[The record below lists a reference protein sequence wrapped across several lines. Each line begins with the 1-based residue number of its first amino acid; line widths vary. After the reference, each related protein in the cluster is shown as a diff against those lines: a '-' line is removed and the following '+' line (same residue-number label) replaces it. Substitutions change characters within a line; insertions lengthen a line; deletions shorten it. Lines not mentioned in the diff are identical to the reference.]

1 MQNRTIY
8 VKYINIMTENDIRK
22 AYDIINDYNGE
33 NNQILYYKILNN
45 KKQIVLKEFDV
56 NYILTNYQYE
66 TQHINKTVN
75 ISGELTEHLIKK
87 YELDFSPTKIKI
99 TKIIGE
105 LGGSYH
111 CYVQYRKSVEPQ
123 LMYIKK
129 KFILNELYDTNYED
143 LEINFDVFDEKT
155 KHLDRKLKDHQK
167 SAVKFLLTN
176 KKCILADSQGLGKE
190 QDVDTL
196 TPTPNGFVR
205 MGDLR
210 IGDDIFG
217 CDGNIYQVEG
227 IFPQG
232 EKDIYEIEFTDGSK
246 TNCGLEHLWF
256 VKDKTAFSRKQDWK
270 IMSLKEILERGIEYS
285 TKTSKIKRHKYKY
298 RIPICQCVNFK
309 EQKHFIDPYL
319 LGICIGDASLGN
331 GGIVMSIPEFEN
343 ETLIKIQKLI
353 NDDYKLTSYKGGTCD
368 RYRISQKVKKGENLY
383 YKEIKRLG
391 LNIHGNNKFIPN
403 EYKFDSK
410 ENRIKLLRGLMDS
423 DGYITK
429 KNNKISFSNKSLKL
443 CKDVIELVQSLGG
456 LATLHKYIRNK
467 NNSKT
472 SIEYMVSI
480 KIEICPFSLKRKCER
495 YTITTNHRKYLV
507 KSIKN
512 VKFSHKSQA
521 VCIKVNSPD
530 HSYLTNNYIV
540 THNTTSAI
548 VAAIGG
554 GFKKILII
562 TTASLKT
569 TWKKEIELYEDGNE
583 ITVINGSNWDGSK
596 KFTIANYDIIQNF
609 YEVPMEPVFEEQIII
624 GKNGAIETLRVPVMV
639 KSKSTGKM
647 VQKMQKSRKKE
658 KIMECLR
665 NSPLFLN
672 KFDCVII
679 DEAQKLSNNTSI
691 RYKTIDDFLK
701 RSQPQAVFLLS
712 GTPLTNRPFNLYNI
726 LKLIGA
732 EITKDYKYFITRYC
746 DGKTFRLKD
755 GREITTANG
764 ASNLN
769 ELREKIKHLYIRRLQ
784 SDIPGMVNKTILT
797 REYDL
802 TLEQQDVY
810 NKLWQDYLD
819 AQDEEKAVESENY
832 RQLVEGG
839 IVRQYLAKEMTQHT
853 IEEVDEIIEY
863 GEKVIV
869 FCTYKEEMEMFK
881 KHYGNK
887 CVVHNGEMTTK
898 QKDKSVNEFMNN
910 PKVMVF
916 IGQIISASVGLT
928 LTVANKLIFNSYS
941 WVAADNLQ
949 AQDRIYRLTQTRD
962 VTCQYNLFT
971 DSVSQD
977 MFEKVMRKEL
987 IMNETIKS
995 ENEKNIRY

>member
-1 MQNRTIY
+1 MNE
-8 VKYINIMTENDIRK
+8 KDIK
-22 AYDIINDYNGE
+22 QAYSILETYNGE

-56 NYILTNYQYE
+56 NYILTNHLYE

-75 ISGELTEHLIKK
+75 ISGELTEHLVKK
-87 YELDFSPTKIKI
+87 YDLDFSPTKIKI

-123 LMYIKK
+123 LMYVKK
-129 KFILNELYDTNYED
+129 KYILNELFHKDFEDYD
-143 LEINFDVFDEKT
+143 INFDTFDEIT
-155 KHLDRKLKDHQK
+155 KPSNRKLKEHQK

-176 KKCILADSQGLGKE
+176 KKCILADSQGLGK
-190 QDVDTL
+190 
-196 TPTPNGFVR
+196 
-205 MGDLR
+205 
-210 IGDDIFG
+210 
-217 CDGNIYQVEG
+217 
-227 IFPQG
+227 
-232 EKDIYEIEFTDGSK
+232 
-246 TNCGLEHLWF
+246 
-256 VKDKTAFSRKQDWK
+256 
-270 IMSLKEILERGIEYS
+270 
-285 TKTSKIKRHKYKY
+285 
-298 RIPICQCVNFK
+298 
-309 EQKHFIDPYL
+309 
-319 LGICIGDASLGN
+319 
-331 GGIVMSIPEFEN
+331 
-343 ETLIKIQKLI
+343 
-353 NDDYKLTSYKGGTCD
+353 
-368 RYRISQKVKKGENLY
+368 
-383 YKEIKRLG
+383 
-391 LNIHGNNKFIPN
+391 
-403 EYKFDSK
+403 
-410 ENRIKLLRGLMDS
+410 
-423 DGYITK
+423 
-429 KNNKISFSNKSLKL
+429 
-443 CKDVIELVQSLGG
+443 
-456 LATLHKYIRNK
+456 
-467 NNSKT
+467 
-472 SIEYMVSI
+472 
-480 KIEICPFSLKRKCER
+480 
-495 YTITTNHRKYLV
+495 
-507 KSIKN
+507 
-512 VKFSHKSQA
+512 
-521 VCIKVNSPD
+521 
-530 HSYLTNNYIV
+530 
-540 THNTTSAI
+540 TTSAI

-554 GFKKILII
+554 GFKKILVI

-569 TWKKEIELYEDGNE
+569 TWRKEIEIYEDKDN

-596 KFTIANYDIIQNF
+596 KFTITNYDIIQKF
-609 YEVPMEPVFEEQIII
+609 YEVPMEPVFEEQIIY
-624 GKNGAIETLRVPVMV
+624 GKNGETEILRVPVMI

-647 VQKMQKSRKKE
+647 VQKMQKSRKKD

-701 RSQPQAVFLLS
+701 KSQPQAIFLLS
-712 GTPLTNRPFNLYNI
+712 GTPLTNRPYNLYNI

-755 GREITTANG
+755 GREITTSNG

-797 REYDL
+797 KEYDL
-802 TLEQQDVY
+802 TEKQQEIY
-810 NKLWQDYLD
+810 NKLWQEYLD
-819 AQDEEKAVESENY
+819 AQDEEKALESENY

-839 IVRQYLAKEMTQHT
+839 IVRQFLAKEMTQHT
-853 IEEVDEIIEY
+853 IEEVDEIIDY

-869 FCTYKEEMEMFK
+869 FCTYKEEMEIFK

-887 CVVHNGEMTTK
+887 CVLHNGEMTTK

-928 LTVANKLIFNSYS
+928 LTVANRLIFNSYS

-971 DSVSQD
+971 DSISQD

-995 ENEKNIRY
+995 EIEKEEIKF

>member
-1 MQNRTIY
+1 
-8 VKYINIMTENDIRK
+8 MTEKDIKK
-22 AYDIINDYNGE
+22 AYEILDSYCGE

-56 NYILTNYQYE
+56 NYILTNHQYT
-66 TQHINKTVN
+66 TQNINKIVN

-87 YELDFSPTKIKI
+87 YDLDFTPTKIKI

-129 KFILNELYDTNYED
+129 KFILNELYDINYEELD
-143 LEINFDVFDEKT
+143 VNFDIYDEKT
-155 KHLDRKLKDHQK
+155 KHLNRKIKDHQK

-176 KKCILADSQGLGKE
+176 KKCILADSQGLGK
-190 QDVDTL
+190 
-196 TPTPNGFVR
+196 
-205 MGDLR
+205 
-210 IGDDIFG
+210 
-217 CDGNIYQVEG
+217 
-227 IFPQG
+227 
-232 EKDIYEIEFTDGSK
+232 
-246 TNCGLEHLWF
+246 
-256 VKDKTAFSRKQDWK
+256 
-270 IMSLKEILERGIEYS
+270 
-285 TKTSKIKRHKYKY
+285 TS
-298 RIPICQCVNFK
+298 
-309 EQKHFIDPYL
+309 
-319 LGICIGDASLGN
+319 
-331 GGIVMSIPEFEN
+331 
-343 ETLIKIQKLI
+343 
-353 NDDYKLTSYKGGTCD
+353 
-368 RYRISQKVKKGENLY
+368 
-383 YKEIKRLG
+383 
-391 LNIHGNNKFIPN
+391 
-403 EYKFDSK
+403 
-410 ENRIKLLRGLMDS
+410 
-423 DGYITK
+423 
-429 KNNKISFSNKSLKL
+429 
-443 CKDVIELVQSLGG
+443 
-456 LATLHKYIRNK
+456 
-467 NNSKT
+467 
-472 SIEYMVSI
+472 
-480 KIEICPFSLKRKCER
+480 
-495 YTITTNHRKYLV
+495 
-507 KSIKN
+507 
-512 VKFSHKSQA
+512 
-521 VCIKVNSPD
+521 
-530 HSYLTNNYIV
+530 
-540 THNTTSAI
+540 SAI
-548 VAAIGG
+548 LAALCG

-569 TWKKEIELYEDGNE
+569 TWKKEIQLYEDEKE
-583 ITVINGSNWDGSK
+583 IAVINGSNWDGSK
-596 KFTIANYDIIQNF
+596 KFTISNYDIIQNF
-609 YEVPMEPVFEEQIII
+609 YEVPMEPVFEEQTIV
-624 GKNGAIETLRVPVMV
+624 GKNGDIEILRVPVMV
-639 KSKSTGKM
+639 KSKSTGKI
-647 VQKMQKSRKKE
+647 VQKMQKSRKKN

-701 RSQPQAVFLLS
+701 KAQPNAIFLLS

-832 RQLVEGG
+832 RQLVEGS
-839 IVRQYLAKEMTQHT
+839 IVRQYLAKEMTKHT

-863 GEKVIV
+863 GEKVII
-869 FCTYKEEMEMFK
+869 FCTYKDEMDLFK

-887 CVVHNGEMTTK
+887 CVIHNGEMTTK